1 MVENERKCEGHESC
15 SGDCSSCEHNCSHS
29 SCTGDC
35 SSCEHSCGDKSSFL
49 VQINDKSKIKLVLGV
64 LSGKGGVGKSL
75 VTSLLATKLAQE
87 GLKVGILDGDITG
100 PSIPKA
106 FNIHE
111 NAYQEDGLI
120 KPAITKGG
128 IKLISSN
135 MLLENED
142 DPIIWRGSLI
152 CSLLT
157 QFYKDVKW
165 EKLDVLLID
174 MPPGTG
180 DVSLTTFQSFPID
193 GVIMVTAPQDLV
205 SMIVKKS
212 ITMVEMMNIP
222 VLGVVENM
230 SYVVCPNCD
239 EKIYIYGQ
247 KDDKEFKSRYGYDRL
262 GQIPFDAKLTT
273 LVDEGRIEEYQGEY
287 LETLVDMIKD
297 MEDMKYE

>member
-1 MVENERKCEGHESC
+1 MNENEKKQNEECSSC
-15 SGDCSSCEHNCSHS
+15 SGDCSSCS
-29 SCTGDC
+29 GDC
-35 SSCEHSCGDKSSFL
+35 SSCSHKKQDL
-49 VQINDKSKIKLVLGV
+49 RVQINDKSKIKLVIGV

-75 VTSLLATKLAQE
+75 VTSLLASKLSKE

-106 FNIHE
+106 FNVHE
-111 NAYQEDGLI
+111 FAYQENNLI
-120 KPAITKGG
+120 NPALTKGG

-157 QFYKDVKW
+157 QFYKDVNW
-165 EKLDVLLID
+165 GKLDVLLID

-193 GVIMVTAPQDLV
+193 GVIMVTTPQDLV

-212 ITMVEMMNIP
+212 LHMVEAMRIP

-239 EKIYIYGQ
+239 EKIYIYGKNDENSF
-247 KDDKEFKSRYGYDRL
+247 KDKYGYECL
-262 GQIPFDAKLTT
+262 GQIPFDSKLTS
-273 LVDEGRIEEYQGEY
+273 LVDSGKIEEFEGHY
-287 LETLVDMIKD
+287 LDEAVDMIID
-297 MEDMKYE
+297 LESLKYE